1 MPYALVSLFAR
12 QSPKVKMK
20 NFDKMGFHGNLV
32 KILDNANYQVP
43 TPIQAQAIPLVLEGH
58 DIIGIAQTGTGK
70 TAAFALPIIDRLI
83 KDRQAP
89 IKRGCRALILAP
101 TRELCNQI
109 ATSFVKYSK
118 GTGIQIAAVYGGV
131 SYKPQ
136 INALIRGVDVLVAT
150 PGRLIDHIDEGN
162 VRLNLCDMFVLDEVD
177 QMLDLGFV
185 NPIRK
190 VVKKLP
196 EVRQNLFFSA
206 TMPKEIQKFANE
218 LLTNPKR
225 VEVAP
230 VSSTAERVEQTI
242 IQIETAKKRAM
253 LSELLL
259 DQSMSRILVFTKT
272 KHGADKVA
280 KHLGQISVRHA
291 VIHGD
296 KSQRARQDALEA
308 FRGGRVRAL
317 VATDVAAR
325 GIDIKDVTHV
335 LNFDM
340 PLTPEA
346 YVHRIGRTARAE
358 ASGFAI
364 SLCSN
369 EEANLLRS
377 IEKLTARNITKID
390 RRKDASIM
398 ADKRLTSNENEVSEE
413 MSDIRPPRAE
423 RSERSDRG
431 GRNERSGGERSGRG
445 RSDRNER
452 PNRSDRAERPARED
466 RPSFNDRPAFAERPA
481 YNEGAFTEA
490 VETDIYAEPRKEGR
504 FENRGGPRGAS
515 RGAPRG
521 EGRPEGRGDNR
532 GQRGEARNY
541 GDRPQRSE
549 GRSEGRPEGRSEG
562 RNEGRGNFGRG
573 SFSGGAPSGA
583 PRGRSFD
590 DRPQRSNY
598 NPATI
603 APAENSND
611 APWEFSKRPRNHSGQ
626 SDGNRAEFVQGEKR
640 PFNRPRT
647 GAAKPQGGFG
657 ARADGG
663 KPHYDR
669 PKGRS
674 DRPHSDRP
682 HSDRPRSERPQG
694 DRPFGERSFGDRSR
708 NDRPQSD
715 RPRGDRPQGDRGQGR
730 PSGDR
735 PARRREFA

>member
-1 MPYALVSLFAR
+1 MI
-12 QSPKVKMK
+12 
-20 NFDKMGFHGNLV
+20 NFNKFGFHGNLV
-32 KILDNANYQVP
+32 KILEAASYQTP
-43 TPIQAQAIPLVLEGH
+43 TPIQAQAIPVVLEGH
-58 DIIGIAQTGTGK
+58 DLIGIAQTGTGK
-70 TAAFALPIIDRLI
+70 TAAFALPIVDRLI
-83 KDRQAP
+83 KTRQAP

-162 VRLNLCDMFVLDEVD
+162 IRLNLCDMFVLDEVD

-196 EVRQNLFFSA
+196 EIRQNLFFSA

-242 IQIETAKKRAM
+242 IHIETAKKRAM

-259 DQSMSRILVFTKT
+259 DQSMSRLLIFTKT

-280 KHLGQISVRHA
+280 KHLGQISIRHA

-308 FRGGRVRAL
+308 FRAGRVRAL

-358 ASGFAI
+358 ASGHAI

-377 IEKLTARNITKID
+377 IEKLTAQNITKID

-398 ADKRLTSNENEVSEE
+398 ADKRLSSNTNEVSEE

-423 RSERSDRG
+423 RSERTDRG
-431 GRNERSGGERSGRG
+431 GRGERASVNRG
-445 RSDRNER
+445 RSDRGNRSERSERSNRPDRNER
-452 PNRSDRAERPARED
+452 PQKVERQEFSDQTKEFASERVEDDIYSAPRKREFGAKRFESRGENRPQSRED
-466 RPSFNDRPAFAERPA
+466 
-481 YNEGAFTEA
+481 
-490 VETDIYAEPRKEGR
+490 
-504 FENRGGPRGAS
+504 NRGKRGAS
-515 RGAPRG
+515 RAPERKF
-521 EGRPEGRGDNR
+521 ERPS
-532 GQRGEARNY
+532 RN
-541 GDRPQRSE
+541 
-549 GRSEGRPEGRSEG
+549 
-562 RNEGRGNFGRG
+562 
-573 SFSGGAPSGA
+573 
-583 PRGRSFD
+583 
-590 DRPQRSNY
+590 NY
-598 NPATI
+598 NPADVLPLEH
-603 APAENSND
+603 ASD
-611 APWEFSKRPRNHSGQ
+611 APWEFNKKPRAKGNNGE
-626 SDGNRAEFVQGEKR
+626 GNRAELIQNEKR
-640 PFNRPRT
+640 PFNRQR
-647 GAAKPQGGFG
+647 GAEKPKPSKFG

-663 KPHYDR
+663 KPHFER

-674 DRPHSDRP
+674 DRDGGRGTRSEGYRNDA
-682 HSDRPRSERPQG
+682 PRGERPQG
-694 DRPFGERSFGDRSR
+694 DRPVK
-708 NDRPQSD
+708 
-715 RPRGDRPQGDRGQGR
+715 
-730 PSGDR
+730 
-735 PARRREFA
+735 RRQFA

>member
-1 MPYALVSLFAR
+1 MI
-12 QSPKVKMK
+12 
-20 NFDKMGFHGNLV
+20 NFNKFGFHGNLV
-32 KILDNANYQVP
+32 KILEAAGYQTP
-43 TPIQAQAIPLVLEGH
+43 TPIQAQAIPVVLEGH
-58 DIIGIAQTGTGK
+58 DLIGIAQTGTGK

-162 VRLNLCDMFVLDEVD
+162 IRLNLCDMFVLDEVD

-196 EVRQNLFFSA
+196 EIRQNLFFSA

-259 DQSMSRILVFTKT
+259 DQAMSRLLIFTKT

-280 KHLGQISVRHA
+280 KHLGQISIRHA

-308 FRGGRVRAL
+308 FRAGRVRAL

-358 ASGFAI
+358 ASGHAI

-398 ADKRLTSNENEVSEE
+398 ADKRLVSNENEVSEE

-431 GRNERSGGERSGRG
+431 GRGERSSGNRG
-445 RSDRNER
+445 RNDRSSRADRPSRDRSERPDRQER
-452 PNRSDRAERPARED
+452 PNRPERNERSDRPV
-466 RPSFNDRPAFAERPA
+466 FAENRE
-481 YNEGAFTEA
+481 NGLVQQEA
-490 VETDIYAEPRKEGR
+490 VENDIYAAPRKREFGAKR
-504 FENRGGPRGAS
+504 FENRSENRSENRGAARTDSRPQNREDNRGNRGAS
-515 RGAPRG
+515 RNFN
-521 EGRPEGRGDNR
+521 ERPLERH
-532 GQRGEARNY
+532 
-541 GDRPQRSE
+541 
-549 GRSEGRPEGRSEG
+549 G
-562 RNEGRGNFGRG
+562 RN
-573 SFSGGAPSGA
+573 
-583 PRGRSFD
+583 
-590 DRPQRSNY
+590 NY
-598 NPATI
+598 NPADVS
-603 APAENSND
+603 PMENVAD
-611 APWEFSKRPRNHSGQ
+611 APWEFNKKPRQGE
-626 SDGNRAEFVQGEKR
+626 GNRAELVQGEKR
-640 PFNRPRT
+640 PFNRPR
-647 GAAKPQGGFG
+647 GAEKPRPSKFG

-663 KPHYDR
+663 KPHFER

-674 DRPHSDRP
+674 DRDGSRGPRFDGQRSDG
-682 HSDRPRSERPQG
+682 PRSERPNSDRGFG
-694 DRPFGERSFGDRSR
+694 DRPRG
-708 NDRPQSD
+708 DRPQSD
-715 RPRGDRPQGDRGQGR
+715 RPRGERPYGNRPQGDKPRSAR
-730 PSGDR
+730 PFGDR
-735 PARRREFA
+735 PAKRREFA